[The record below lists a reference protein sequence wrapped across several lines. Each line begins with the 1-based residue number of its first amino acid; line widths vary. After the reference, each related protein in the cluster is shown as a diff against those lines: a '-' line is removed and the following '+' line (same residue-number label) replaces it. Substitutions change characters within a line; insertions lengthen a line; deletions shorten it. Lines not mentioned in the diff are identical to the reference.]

1 MYLALL
7 LLQSRKH
14 TRANPKQAEH
24 QEKTGK
30 LPILKQTVTSIE
42 SIYTQLQERVVNIA
56 HKVFESEN
64 WNRLNSGQE
73 AK

>member
-1 MYLALL
+1 MYLAQL

-30 LPILKQTVTSIE
+30 LPILKQTVTSIV
-42 SIYTQLQERVVNIA
+42 SI
-56 HKVFESEN
+56 
-64 WNRLNSGQE
+64 
-73 AK
+73 